1 MIPAIPS
8 CPGRKARA
16 HFLAFAAL
24 VLAFAGAGP
33 AWSQSTVSTP
43 AGTARQERGAE
54 QAREIIEDLAHAQLA
69 EVESA
74 RQALDKTKNAQVRSF
89 AQQMIDEHQKAYE
102 ELQQLGR
109 SKQFTVPKETGFQHK
124 AIATALRL
132 LSGDFFDRQY
142 IRQVGINDHR
152 RAVDL
157 LMKLQQTSTDSEL
170 KAYAARQLPIV
181 ERHLA
186 MARDLD
192 RQMK

>member
-1 MIPAIPS
+1 MPPAIPT
-8 CPGRKARA
+8 CPSRQARA
-16 HFLAFAAL
+16 RFLALAAL
-24 VLAFAGAGP
+24 VLALAGAGP
-33 AWSQSTVSTP
+33 AWSQGTASTP
-43 AGTARQERGAE
+43 AGAARQERSAE
-54 QAREIIEDLAHAQLA
+54 QEREMMEELAHAQLA
-69 EVESA
+69 SVETG
-74 RQALDKTKNAQVRSF
+74 RLALEKTKNAQVRSF
-89 AQQMIDEHQKAYE
+89 AQQMIEDHQKAYE

-109 SKQFTVPKETGFQHK
+109 SKPVTVPKDTSFQHK

-157 LMKLQQTSTDSEL
+157 LMKMQQISTDSEL

-186 MARDLD
+186 MARELE

>member
-1 MIPAIPS
+1 MTPAIPT

-16 HFLAFAAL
+16 HLLAFAAL
-24 VLAFAGAGP
+24 VLAFAGAGS
-33 AWSQSTVSTP
+33 AWSQGTVSTP

-54 QAREIIEDLAHAQLA
+54 QVREMVEDLAHAQLA

-74 RQALDKTKNAQVRSF
+74 RLALEKTKNAQVRSF

-109 SKQFTVPKETGFQHK
+109 SKPFTVPNETSFQHK

-157 LMKLQQTSTDSEL
+157 LMKMQQTSTDSEL
-170 KAYAARQLPIV
+170 KAYAARQLPLM

-186 MARDLD
+186 MARDLE